1 MKKDRLLGFT
11 RVLYGIYMMATIVVL
26 VMVFNKI
33 DGRIGFNFLGGYIFL
48 TFFMLIYVPVI
59 TVVNSR
65 KLKWIDIRKRILKFT
80 GLFILFACLNYG
92 FDYLFRREAITLLR
106 IFSNSVGLAFGLAFM
121 DVIFLKR
128 AVTKK

>member
-65 KLKWIDIRKRILKFT
+65 KLKWIDIKKRILKFA

-92 FDYLFRREAITLLR
+92 FDYVFRREAITFLR
-106 IFSNSVGLAFGLAFM
+106 GFSNSVGLAFGLAFM

-128 AVTKK
+128 TATKK